1 MKRSA
6 DRGVRAYAV
15 VVAVTLGA
23 MGFYVAAGA
32 QGQSA
37 PRYLYDP
44 TWPKPLPNKWKI
56 GGVIGLGITE
66 DDSVWVYHRPT
77 DLTSLELE
85 AEVGVSDCCVRPPSM
100 IHIGKDGG
108 VLGSFDA
115 PQGHGMDVDN
125 RGFAYLGQDTVRKYD
140 TRTGEL
146 VGEIPRIPE
155 RVGGAPNQPAR
166 IAPRVPGQGGPA
178 PVARFLLP
186 PNGPGY
192 NPVALEAA
200 EMKSL
205 AAFYAK
211 YPPSTPMMVGT
222 TQEVRVDEAHNEI
235 YVAENY
241 LGGRVLV
248 FDLDTLQ
255 FKRGWGAY
263 GHRLADIST
272 DPADHQ
278 WVGTTPPKEFQSHL
292 TVNISRD
299 GFVYAA
305 DRAAE
310 RVQVFTREGTFVKE
324 FVVAPSGTTRD
335 ERTGSRGAAGGVTF
349 SADQEQEYLY
359 VSDMK
364 NNTIWFLNRAD
375 GTVLGRYGNMGD
387 NGGLFFGLELAV
399 TDSRDYIY
407 TGEVFAG
414 MRVQRLVP
422 SDSPRGKLLEQLSQL
437 AP

>member
-1 MKRSA
+1 MKRSV

-15 VVAVTLGA
+15 VVAAALGA
-23 MGFYVAAGA
+23 MGLHVATGA
-32 QGQSA
+32 QGQRA

-44 TWPKPLPNKWKI
+44 TWPKPLPNKWKM
-56 GGVIGLGITE
+56 GGVIGLGITK

-100 IHIGKDGG
+100 IHIGKDGS

-115 PQGHGMDVDN
+115 PQGHGMDVDD

-140 TRTGEL
+140 TRTGAL

-155 RVGGAPNQPAR
+155 RVGGGPNQPAR

-178 PVARFLLP
+178 PIARFLLP

-222 TQEVRVDEAHNEI
+222 TEEVRVDEAHNEI
-235 YVAENY
+235 FVAENY

-248 FDLDTLQ
+248 FDLATLQ

-263 GHRLADIST
+263 GHALADIST

-278 WVGTTPPKEFQSHL
+278 WVGNTPPKEFQSHL
-292 TVNISRD
+292 TVGISRD

-324 FVVAPSGTTRD
+324 FVVAPDTRGNGSTWDVDLSPDSAQAFLHAADGENNVVWNLSRDTGRLLGSFGRSG
-335 ERTGSRGAAGGVTF
+335 RGAGQFHWVH
-349 SADQEQEYLY
+349 
-359 VSDMK
+359 
-364 NNTIWFLNRAD
+364 N
-375 GTVLGRYGNMGD
+375 
-387 NGGLFFGLELAV
+387 LAV
-399 TDSRDYIY
+399 DSKGNVY
-407 TGEVFAG
+407 TTEV
-414 MRVQRLVP
+414 
-422 SDSPRGKLLEQLSQL
+422 DSGKRAQKFVNKGR
-437 AP
+437 